1 MRTTMTAY
9 PFTLLILL
17 LLVVLQVWMM
27 GRVAQQ
33 RSRSGIKAPAMTG
46 DPALERAIRVHM
58 NTLEQL
64 GLFLPALLVCAVY
77 MGDLPS
83 AAVGLVWLIGR
94 VWYAIGY
101 QQAAAKR
108 EWGFGVTFLALAAAW
123 LLGAYGLVMAML
135 K

>member
-1 MRTTMTAY
+1 MSAY
-9 PFTLLILL
+9 PLTLLNLL
-17 LLVVLQVWMM
+17 LIVVLQGWIIF
-27 GRVAQQ
+27 RVARQ
-33 RSRSGIKAPAMTG
+33 RGLSGINPPAMTG

-64 GLFLPALLVCAVY
+64 GLFLPALLVCAAY

-83 AAVGLVWLIGR
+83 AAVGLVWLVGR

-101 QQAAAKR
+101 QQAAEKR

-123 LLGAYGLVMAML
+123 LLGAYGLAMDL
-135 K
+135 IK